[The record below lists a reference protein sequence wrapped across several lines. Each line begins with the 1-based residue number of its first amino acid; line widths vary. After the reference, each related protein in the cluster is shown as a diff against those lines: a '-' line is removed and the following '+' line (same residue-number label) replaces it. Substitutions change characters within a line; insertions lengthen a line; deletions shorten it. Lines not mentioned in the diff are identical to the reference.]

1 MNELLEINKQYVL
14 DKDIYWNN
22 NTIIEKIVNILNKK
36 RLVIVS
42 GLRNIWKLSILK
54 ELLIK
59 SKLDNDFF
67 YFNKNLDYNNKIIN
81 DEKLE
86 KLLNEYIELYKK
98 PKIIILENF
107 WKIKWIKNFI
117 PKIFKENYKIIL
129 IWNNIKISK
138 VKEIE
143 VLKLNNNN
151 ISEPNNNTLIQT
163 LSYWNLPEVTRIDK
177 IQIKQK
183 YINLVK
189 SDIYLNE
196 IIQNFWVKN
205 IFLYNSVITFIANIN
220 YFTSLRELQREIEK
234 VEKISLKTLI
244 DYINFAI
251 KSKLIKQV
259 YKYDLKKDKVISS
272 KSKYYF
278 IDTWIRNS
286 YQNFNINKNVLF
298 ENYIFLELLKKWYKI
313 FSWKNWKFDFDFI
326 VEKKLK
332 TSPQS
337 SPQGEEVDQNEK
349 FYFHISKQTE
359 KDEIK
364 KEIKKLNKIS
374 DDFKKFLIISEIEK
388 YNFKKFEYGNVKLID
403 IKNTEF

>member
-326 VEKKLK
+326 VETSSQPSPLK
-332 TSPQS
+332 EKEQ
-337 SPQGEEVDQNEK
+337 EQNEK